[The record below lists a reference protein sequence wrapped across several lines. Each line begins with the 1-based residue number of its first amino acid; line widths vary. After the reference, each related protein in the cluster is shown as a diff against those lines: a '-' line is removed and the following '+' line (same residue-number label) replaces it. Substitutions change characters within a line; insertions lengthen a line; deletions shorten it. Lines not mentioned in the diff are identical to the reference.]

1 MKKLNL
7 SKNNLI
13 NCAIYAVIGLL
24 LIIFKSSSLG
34 ILMTLIGVLLI
45 ATGILDV
52 VNNQDKTKGIVEIV
66 IGLVI
71 IICGWMIANIV
82 LLIFGILLIIKGA
95 IECYQKYKLGINAIL
110 PVIVN
115 IVIGVI
121 LVIARWTLID
131 VFCVIAGVNFI
142 IDAVLM
148 LLNKE

>member
-1 MKKLNL
+1 
-7 SKNNLI
+7 
-13 NCAIYAVIGLL
+13 
-24 LIIFKSSSLG
+24 
-34 ILMTLIGVLLI
+34 MTLIGVLLI

-110 PVIVN
+110 PAIVN

-131 VFCVIAGVNFI
+131 VFCVIAGVIFI
-142 IDAVLM
+142 IDAILM

>member
-7 SKNNLI
+7 NKNNLI

-110 PVIVN
+110 PAIVN

-131 VFCVIAGVNFI
+131 VFCVIAGVIFI
-142 IDAVLM
+142 IDAILM